1 MSKFYM
7 INDNYREG
15 IQINEYNGKFSLVTA
30 NENDGTIYPKW
41 VHPSQ
46 GKGKPPNEK
55 VIPMGSPRMDRFQL
69 IESAKWILA
78 EMDEDGLADSN
89 TPPDEGEDIPF

>member
-1 MSKFYM
+1 
-7 INDNYREG
+7 
-15 IQINEYNGKFSLVTA
+15 
-30 NENDGTIYPKW
+30 
-41 VHPSQ
+41 VHPST

-69 IESAKWILA
+69 IELAKWILA

-89 TPPDEGEDIPF
+89 TPPDEGEDIPEHHHDTLDEEVRDHVD